1 MPALRKYEIRCELK
15 DTNLNKAFYKKKNKN
30 KKQELST
37 AAYHLKYERE
47 ESKTQRPSCD

>member
-1 MPALRKYEIRCELK
+1 MPALRKYEIRYELK
-15 DTNLNKAFYKKKNKN
+15 DTNLNKHFYQKNKN